1 MGPCG
6 AARIGYG
13 DSVLNDP
20 DSRRLSVMVACEWSH
35 ARCEWSLTQRPRVGR
50 SLGPGAGGGGIPQ
63 APKPSAEIPAPE
75 TGEISSSQRRD
86 TTDRGR
92 TRIPPAACT
101 RLYSQLAK
109 FAQLQN
115 PVTYVLRLRCCASP
129 STAHPG
135 RFCVF
140 QRTQSK

>member
-1 MGPCG
+1 VGPCG

-50 SLGPGAGGGGIPQ
+50 SLGPGAGGSARAARRRRAAGASQ

-92 TRIPPAACT
+92 TRIPPAAC
-101 RLYSQLAK
+101 RLGTHNS
-109 FAQLQN
+109 N
-115 PVTYVLRLRCCASP
+115 SN
-129 STAHPG
+129 
-135 RFCVF
+135 
-140 QRTQSK
+140 SKLNNYHRAP